1 MEIEYSIHQVAAAA
15 GLSMDTLRYYERIG
29 LLEPVSR
36 APSGHRRYRQRDI
49 DWLGL
54 LINLKE
60 TGMPLSQMLHFA
72 ELRRQGDATAAE
84 RLRLL
89 EQHQQALEEQL
100 RRLQQHMTALQ
111 AKIAHK
117 KAFLAERQTARPAID
132 GSIPQVAGAEVPAR
146 GASSSQRQKEA
157 QHGNQR

>member
-1 MEIEYSIHQVAAAA
+1 MEKEYTIHQVAARGISRGTAT

-29 LLEPVSR
+29 LLEPVGR

-49 DWLGL
+49 DWVGL

-72 ELRRQGDATAAE
+72 E
-84 RLRLL
+84 
-89 EQHQQALEEQL
+89 L

-117 KAFLAERQTARPAID
+117 KAFLAERQTVGSAVD
-132 GSIPQVAGAEVPAR
+132 GSVPKPAGAEVPAG
-146 GASSSQRQKEA
+146 GAGRTQRQKEA
-157 QHGNQR
+157 QHGND